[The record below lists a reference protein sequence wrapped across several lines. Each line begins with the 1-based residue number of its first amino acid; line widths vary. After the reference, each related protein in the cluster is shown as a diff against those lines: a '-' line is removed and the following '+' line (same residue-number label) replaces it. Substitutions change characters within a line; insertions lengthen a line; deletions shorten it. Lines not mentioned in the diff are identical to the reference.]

1 MNNQKTFFIHCGHV
15 LGLTAILYIPIGI
28 FASKGLAPLFA
39 IAVVFCLG
47 LKSWR
52 RQAFQWKIGLVL
64 YAFIILIGWSIF
76 SWFWSISP
84 NATLKTGISLA
95 AIFISATILFGI
107 SLSFG
112 PQEKKSLQNGIIL
125 GGILGFSLIAIEFAT
140 NAGLAHL
147 LSYTLAKIKNP
158 DLPSYSTF
166 IFSVY
171 GNSTP
176 VMNTGMAATALY
188 FFPWAITIKNRFSQK
203 IFILTTLVGASLILM
218 TYADAVKL
226 AFVVGVIVFFASL
239 AWPSWIN
246 RIMCVT
252 ITIGILTAPLIPVLL
267 PNPLVPSKNLAFFS
281 PSSAHRIL
289 IWKNTVGHIKE
300 KLFLGSGLDATRS
313 LYTAKDRILYNFP
326 ASLSNGISYKVLYE
340 PIPLHPHNAVLQ
352 LWLELG
358 AVGALISLG
367 LLLAIL
373 RSIRKGVLLRVN
385 QAIALGLFSTTLSLA
400 CTSFGIWQGW
410 WLSSIL
416 LCTAYFISLLEK
428 PLEKKINEIPILPS
442 DETGGPKG
450 LEPTRYGDWERK
462 GRAIDF

>member
-1 MNNQKTFFIHCGHV
+1 LNKQKTFLIHCGHI

-47 LKSWR
+47 LKIWQ
-52 RQAFQWKIGLVL
+52 RQPFPWIVSLVL
-64 YAFIILIGWSIF
+64 YALIILIGWSLI

-84 NATLKTGISLA
+84 HDTLKTGISLA
-95 AIFISATILFGI
+95 VTFLGGAILFGI

-125 GGILGFSLIAIEFAT
+125 GGFFGFSLIAIEFAT
-140 NAGLAHL
+140 NAGLARL
-147 LSYTLAKIKNP
+147 LFYELALIKNP
-158 DLPSYSTF
+158 DMPSYSTF

-176 VMNTGMAATALY
+176 VMNAGMAATTVF
-188 FFPWAITIKNRFSQK
+188 FFPWAMTIKDRFSQK
-203 IFILTTLVGASLILM
+203 VFILIILVGAILVLM

-226 AFVVGVIVFFASL
+226 SFVVGLIVFLTAL
-239 AWPSWIN
+239 AWPRWIN
-246 RIMCVT
+246 RIMCVA
-252 ITIGILTAPLIPVLL
+252 ITIGFLTAPLIPSLL
-267 PNPLVPSKNLAFFS
+267 PNPLVPSKNLEFFS

-289 IWKNTVGHIKE
+289 IWKNTVGHIKQN
-300 KLFLGSGLDATRS
+300 LILGSGLDTTRA
-313 LYTAKDRILYNFP
+313 LYSAKDRILYDFP
-326 ASLSNGISYKVLYE
+326 STLSNGTAYKVLYE

-352 LWLELG
+352 IWLELG

-367 LLLAIL
+367 LLLTIL
-373 RSIRKGVLLRVN
+373 YSINRGRLHQTD
-385 QAIALGLFSTTLSLA
+385 QAAALGLFAATLSLA
-400 CTSFGIWQGW
+400 CISFGIWQGW

-416 LCTAYFISLLEK
+416 LSIAYFVSLLKK
-428 PLEKKINEIPILPS
+428 PLEKNTKDAPILPNK
-442 DETGGPKG
+442 ETGGPKG